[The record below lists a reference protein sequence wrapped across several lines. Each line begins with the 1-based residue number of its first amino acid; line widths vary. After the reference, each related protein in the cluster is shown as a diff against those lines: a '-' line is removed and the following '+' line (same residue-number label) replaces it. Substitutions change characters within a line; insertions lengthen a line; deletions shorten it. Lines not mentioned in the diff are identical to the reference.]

1 MLNID
6 TKALLHYTRLHRRE
20 VIFVPHWAVAYITPL
35 SDPVC
40 ATEQKS
46 LRFVGDTKS
55 NLVYATSR
63 EKPSL
68 YSESDTL
75 RVKIGFDVYVLKS
88 YHLLYF
94 TRFYNAFWVPYIY
107 QLYLLFLKNA
117 KQDC

>member
-46 LRFVGDTKS
+46 LRFVGDAKS
-55 NLVYATSR
+55 NLVYAT
-63 EKPSL
+63 PG
-68 YSESDTL
+68 
-75 RVKIGFDVYVLKS
+75 KIQVYTANPVRSVSKS
-88 YHLLYF
+88 ALMCTF
-94 TRFYNAFWVPYIY
+94 
-107 QLYLLFLKNA
+107 
-117 KQDC
+117 